1 MVRVVKKN
9 LFLILGILL
18 TVACLFLLG
27 NTFVSLAAD
36 EPEDASFYKLASAA
50 SAHMNDQ
57 LGHNEGIVMPNSS
70 NYANDDGGI
79 AGEISFGNAGGLLG
93 YCDEADTDGLIAG
106 WINSAL
112 SSSSATFSY
121 NSLQKLP
128 TSSGGY
134 TSALYAYCRY
144 GYLLNYLG
152 LDSTATETSF
162 DFFRFLAGFLMTA
175 AYIMAFTVDVVF
187 SAAVNILQTL
197 NPFRLFVSGFGPVW
211 KNYVDGLAADSP
223 LYGLSVFLGNVY
235 NTLSTL
241 SWAALIPIS
250 FVFLIF
256 SFLVLKSSNR
266 MAKLKKYLI
275 RIVFLTAG
283 IPLLGSLYTMSL
295 DRLGDP
301 GNGGMG
307 AATRIVQ
314 STFCDFEN
322 WAKNCRLGVSG
333 SGGTYYLMSANDG
346 ADVGKAHPAAEA
358 MLRNICYAINIE
370 AHTGRNDATNASDG
384 LDVTDG
390 SDFNLGND
398 SSTTSDIITTV
409 GMLGRYMQGS
419 FFYASDWETLVK
431 AKLTANSSGDSDY
444 YDTVMDMFGKSDK
457 ASDFKDTN
465 HFDGS
470 SGWGSVDMWANGN
483 MKVEHDI
490 VDDIVEG
497 TLPNGAGSIVRYR
510 VDGSASPPGTQ
521 GEAADPSVKYGLSTM
536 GMYNYLTSKFT
547 KSSVVV
553 YSNERASSGFIR
565 ESHRSVNMIGTG
577 IISVMYFFN
586 ALVMLVAM
594 IIVGWCYGFGII
606 FGNLKR
612 TIRLITSVPFAM
624 LGSIR
629 GIAKVLTYA
638 IVMILEIV
646 GTLFVYNLIVEVLL
660 SISSIIEQPIMHA
673 LEGSALAGGDGMKGL
688 FWLTTGPMGY
698 TITVVTLIITC
709 VVLILFVIMAIRLRK
724 VIIKS
729 LDESAAAIINKFMDV
744 DETYKGINE
753 PKKPGMLQKAAGSV
767 AQGAGMAV
775 GSKLVGAAGSAIGSK
790 FGTGAASAGT
800 SKPASSGSA
809 GEAAAGGSSEG
820 AAAKAAMAAAGSA
833 GGASGGGFGGGSE
846 ASEGAGFGSGDTSDM
861 EDRQMAAPVLGLP
874 MASGA
879 GGSVPDAMSEAGDDA
894 DEKAQ
899 ATMDSMT
906 GKTDAME
913 EEANDEA
920 KSEIAKEER
929 KEGAKKLAG
938 GAVDAAIGGAKVAAA
953 ASTGDVKMGVEG
965 AQQLAKG
972 ADNMGKGA
980 GQAKNAGKKAEKE
993 VNQAQAEKNRQKG
1006 AGAASGSV
1014 PPPRGSSGPSS
1025 TSSSKSEKSSVQ
1037 AGAQAAGAVKGA
1049 AGKDGAAGKAAGST
1063 QTRQPKAA
1071 TAGSAGARPRT
1082 AAQGSK
1088 SGGQKSG
1095 QAGSGSARTVKAAG
1109 AGSTS
1114 VRQGNTSQTNVTN
1127 NRGGAVSESSHVNM
1141 KNQQSNRSSQS
1152 NNQSYKASNIKSGT
1166 QKKGAGQS
1174 GSGVKSAKAVQAQRQ
1189 QGTRSFQQ
1197 SQAQTAEKSRQ
1208 SSMAKQTRGR
1218 NEAQAGS
1225 YRMNQSNMSQSQA
1238 APSSR
1243 TAGDS
1248 SQSSVE
1254 REATKPVVQKK
1265 LDTSSIDDDI

>member
-1 MVRVVKKN
+1 MARVIKKN
-9 LFLILGILL
+9 LFLILGVLL

-50 SAHMNDQ
+50 SAHMNDR

-70 NYANDDGGI
+70 NHANEDGSI
-79 AGEISFGNAGGLLG
+79 TGEISFGNAGGLLG

-128 TSSGGY
+128 TSSGGH

-211 KNYVDGLAADSP
+211 NNYVDGLAADSP

-250 FVFLIF
+250 FVFLVF

-295 DRLGDP
+295 DQLGDP

-333 SGGTYYLMSANDG
+333 EGGTSFLMSANDG
-346 ADVGKAHPAAEA
+346 ADVGKAHPSAEA

-370 AHTGRNDATNASDG
+370 AHTGRKDTTALGDG
-384 LDVTDG
+384 LSATDG
-390 SDFNLGND
+390 SEFTLGND
-398 SSTTSDIITTV
+398 SSTISDIITTV

-431 AKLTANSSGDSDY
+431 AKLTTNSSGDSDY

-483 MKVEHDI
+483 MEAGHNVAI
-490 VDDIVEG
+490 G
-497 TLPNGAGSIVRYR
+497 LLPNGAGSAVRYK
-510 VDGSASPPGTQ
+510 VNGSASPPGTH

-536 GMYNYLTSKFT
+536 AMYNYLTSKFT

-612 TIRLITSVPFAM
+612 TIRFITSVPFAM

-660 SISSIIEQPIMHA
+660 GISSIIEQPIMHA
-673 LEGSALAGGDGMKGL
+673 LGGSALAGGAGVLGL
-688 FWLTTGPMGY
+688 VNLMMGPMGY
-698 TITVVTLIITC
+698 AITVVMLIITC

-753 PKKPGMLQKAAGSV
+753 PSKPGMLQKAAGSV
-767 AQGAGMAV
+767 AQGAGMAA

-800 SKPASSGSA
+800 SKPTSSSGA
-809 GEAAAGGSSEG
+809 GEAVAGGSSEG

-846 ASEGAGFGSGDTSDM
+846 ANEGAGFGSGDTSDM
-861 EDRQMAAPVLGLP
+861 EDRQMAAPVLGMP
-874 MASGA
+874 MASSA
-879 GGSVPDAMSEAGDDA
+879 GGSVLDAVSEAGDDA
-894 DEKAQ
+894 EEKAQ

-972 ADNMGKGA
+972 ADNMSKGS
-980 GQAKNAGKKAEKE
+980 GQMKNAGKKAEKE

-1006 AGAASGSV
+1006 AVAASSST
-1014 PPPRGSSGPSS
+1014 PPPRGSSTHGS

-1049 AGKDGAAGKAAGST
+1049 AGKDGAAGKAVGST

-1152 NNQSYKASNIKSGT
+1152 NNQSYKASNIKNGT

-1174 GSGVKSAKAVQAQRQ
+1174 GSGVKSAKAVQAQKQ

-1208 SSMAKQTRGR
+1208 SSMAKQTQGR
-1218 NEAQAGS
+1218 NEVQAGS
-1225 YRMNQSNMSQSQA
+1225 YRMNQANMSQSQA

-1243 TAGDS
+1243 TAGGS
-1248 SQSSVE
+1248 SQSSIE
-1254 REATKPVVQKK
+1254 KEAVKPVVQKK
-1265 LDTSSIDDDI
+1265 LDTSSLDDDI

>member
-36 EPEDASFYKLASAA
+36 EPEDVSFYKLASSA
-50 SAHMNDQ
+50 SAHMNDR
-57 LGHNEGIVMPNSS
+57 LGHNEGLVMPDSS

-187 SAAVNILQTL
+187 NAAVNILQTL

-223 LYGLSVFLGNVY
+223 LYGLSVFLGEAY

-256 SFLVLKSSNR
+256 SFLVLKSSNK

-295 DRLGDP
+295 DQLGDP

-346 ADVGKAHPAAEA
+346 VDVGKAHPAAEA

-370 AHTGRNDATNASDG
+370 AHTGRKDATDASDG
-384 LDVTDG
+384 FDVTDG

-490 VDDIVEG
+490 VASI
-497 TLPNGAGSIVRYR
+497 LPNGAGGAVRYK

-629 GIAKVLTYA
+629 GIAKVLTYT

-673 LEGSALAGGDGMKGL
+673 LGGSALAGGAGMNGL
-688 FWLTTGPMGY
+688 FWLITGPMGY
-698 TITVVTLIITC
+698 TITVVMLIITC

-729 LDESAAAIINKFMDV
+729 LDESATAIINKFMDV

-753 PKKPGMLQKAAGSV
+753 PSKPGMFQKAAGSV
-767 AQGAGMAV
+767 AQGAGMAA

-800 SKPASSGSA
+800 SKPASSGGA

-833 GGASGGGFGGGSE
+833 GGASGGSFGGGLE

-861 EDRQMAAPVLGLP
+861 EDRQMAAPVLGMP

-879 GGSVPDAMSEAGDDA
+879 GGSVPDAVSEAGNDA
-894 DEKAQ
+894 EEKAQ

-938 GAVDAAIGGAKVAAA
+938 GAVDTAIGGAKVAAA

-972 ADNMGKGA
+972 ADNMSKGS
-980 GQAKNAGKKAEKE
+980 GQMKNAGKKAEKE

-1006 AGAASGSV
+1006 AVAASSST
-1014 PPPRGSSGPSS
+1014 PPPRGSSAHGS

-1037 AGAQAAGAVKGA
+1037 TGAQAAGTVKGA

-1063 QTRQPKAA
+1063 QVRQPKAA

-1095 QAGSGSARTVKAAG
+1095 QAGSGSAKTVKVAG

-1152 NNQSYKASNIKSGT
+1152 NNQSYKASNIKNGT

-1197 SQAQTAEKSRQ
+1197 NQAQTAGKARQ
-1208 SSMAKQTRGR
+1208 SSMAKQSRSQS
-1218 NEAQAGS
+1218 EAQAGS
-1225 YRMNQSNMSQSQA
+1225 YRMNQNNMSQSQA
-1238 APSSR
+1238 GSR
-1243 TAGDS
+1243 TAGGS

-1254 REATKPVVQKK
+1254 KEAVKPVVQKK
-1265 LDTSSIDDDI
+1265 LDMSSLDDDI

>member
-333 SGGTYYLMSANDG
+333 SGGTHYLMSANDG

-409 GMLGRYMQGS
+409 GMLGR
-419 FFYASDWETLVK
+419 
-431 AKLTANSSGDSDY
+431 
-444 YDTVMDMFGKSDK
+444 
-457 ASDFKDTN
+457 
-465 HFDGS
+465 
-470 SGWGSVDMWANGN
+470 
-483 MKVEHDI
+483 
-490 VDDIVEG
+490 
-497 TLPNGAGSIVRYR
+497 
-510 VDGSASPPGTQ
+510 
-521 GEAADPSVKYGLSTM
+521 
-536 GMYNYLTSKFT
+536 
-547 KSSVVV
+547 
-553 YSNERASSGFIR
+553 
-565 ESHRSVNMIGTG
+565 
-577 IISVMYFFN
+577 
-586 ALVMLVAM
+586 
-594 IIVGWCYGFGII
+594 
-606 FGNLKR
+606 
-612 TIRLITSVPFAM
+612 
-624 LGSIR
+624 
-629 GIAKVLTYA
+629 
-638 IVMILEIV
+638 
-646 GTLFVYNLIVEVLL
+646 
-660 SISSIIEQPIMHA
+660 
-673 LEGSALAGGDGMKGL
+673 
-688 FWLTTGPMGY
+688 
-698 TITVVTLIITC
+698 
-709 VVLILFVIMAIRLRK
+709 
-724 VIIKS
+724 
-729 LDESAAAIINKFMDV
+729 
-744 DETYKGINE
+744 
-753 PKKPGMLQKAAGSV
+753 
-767 AQGAGMAV
+767 
-775 GSKLVGAAGSAIGSK
+775 
-790 FGTGAASAGT
+790 
-800 SKPASSGSA
+800 
-809 GEAAAGGSSEG
+809 
-820 AAAKAAMAAAGSA
+820 
-833 GGASGGGFGGGSE
+833 
-846 ASEGAGFGSGDTSDM
+846 
-861 EDRQMAAPVLGLP
+861 
-874 MASGA
+874 
-879 GGSVPDAMSEAGDDA
+879 
-894 DEKAQ
+894 
-899 ATMDSMT
+899 
-906 GKTDAME
+906 
-913 EEANDEA
+913 
-920 KSEIAKEER
+920 
-929 KEGAKKLAG
+929 
-938 GAVDAAIGGAKVAAA
+938 
-953 ASTGDVKMGVEG
+953 
-965 AQQLAKG
+965 
-972 ADNMGKGA
+972 
-980 GQAKNAGKKAEKE
+980 
-993 VNQAQAEKNRQKG
+993 
-1006 AGAASGSV
+1006 
-1014 PPPRGSSGPSS
+1014 
-1025 TSSSKSEKSSVQ
+1025 
-1037 AGAQAAGAVKGA
+1037 
-1049 AGKDGAAGKAAGST
+1049 
-1063 QTRQPKAA
+1063 
-1071 TAGSAGARPRT
+1071 
-1082 AAQGSK
+1082 
-1088 SGGQKSG
+1088 
-1095 QAGSGSARTVKAAG
+1095 
-1109 AGSTS
+1109 
-1114 VRQGNTSQTNVTN
+1114 
-1127 NRGGAVSESSHVNM
+1127 
-1141 KNQQSNRSSQS
+1141 
-1152 NNQSYKASNIKSGT
+1152 
-1166 QKKGAGQS
+1166 
-1174 GSGVKSAKAVQAQRQ
+1174 
-1189 QGTRSFQQ
+1189 
-1197 SQAQTAEKSRQ
+1197 
-1208 SSMAKQTRGR
+1208 
-1218 NEAQAGS
+1218 
-1225 YRMNQSNMSQSQA
+1225 
-1238 APSSR
+1238 
-1243 TAGDS
+1243 
-1248 SQSSVE
+1248 
-1254 REATKPVVQKK
+1254 
-1265 LDTSSIDDDI
+1265 